1 MVTGFPS
8 SARYYVLQ
16 GRWDVLPRRYE
27 RLVQHTVITD
37 ANRADIKHH
46 AIEVAKKLLPRK
58 ML

>member
-8 SARYYVLQ
+8 SAPLLRAQ
-16 GRWDVLPRRYE
+16 GRWDVLPCRYE
-27 RLVQHTVITD
+27 RLVPTYSFTD

-46 AIEVAKKLLPRK
+46 AIEVGEKILPRK

>member
-8 SARYYVLQ
+8 SAPLLRAT
-16 GRWDVLPRRYE
+16 GRWDVLPCRYE
-27 RLVQHTVITD
+27 RLVPTYSYHD

-46 AIEVAKKLLPRK
+46 AIEVGEKIIARK